1 MTTPMGCELCS
12 DADGALFLR
21 ARCHLT
27 APLMARKEG
36 HWLILS
42 CYLPT
47 CGREVARLELA
58 HATVRTMTDDEQ
70 R

>member
-1 MTTPMGCELCS
+1 MVDAAIGCGLCG
-12 DADGALFLR
+12 DADGTLFLR

-27 APLMARKEG
+27 APLIARKEDD
-36 HWLILS
+36 WLILS

-47 CGREVARLELA
+47 CGREVARLQLA
-58 HATVRTMTDDEQ
+58 PVVAPEGR